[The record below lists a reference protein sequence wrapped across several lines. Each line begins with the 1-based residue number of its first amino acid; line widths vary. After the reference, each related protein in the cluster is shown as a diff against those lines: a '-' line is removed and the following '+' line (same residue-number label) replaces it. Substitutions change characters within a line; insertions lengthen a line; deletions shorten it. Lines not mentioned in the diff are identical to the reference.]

1 MSRIIIIVVA
11 AFIVLAGGAITVM
24 QQMEIGPFAKK
35 VEAPKEDAKK
45 PTAEP
50 PRFLPMDTLNVP
62 VFANDQVVGTVQFEI
77 QLETTPSRE
86 KKLSE
91 QLPRLTDA
99 FITDLRSYL
108 PRVLRDKNNVDT
120 EILKKRLQI
129 IGERT
134 IGKGLFDQVLIVSV
148 SQRKS

>member
-1 MSRIIIIVVA
+1 MSRITIIVVA
-11 AFIVLAGGAITVM
+11 AFIVLAGGAITIM

-35 VEAPKEDAKK
+35 VEVAKEDSKK
-45 PTAEP
+45 PVAEP
-50 PRFLPMDTLNVP
+50 PRFIPMDTLNIP
-62 VFANDQVVGTVQFEI
+62 VFNNDQVVGTIQFEV

-86 KKLSE
+86 KKLND

-99 FITDLRSYL
+99 FITDLRSYI

-120 EILKKRLQI
+120 EIIKKRLQI

-134 IGKGLFDQVLIVSV
+134 IGPGLFDQVLIVSV
-148 SQRKS
+148 SQRKL